1 MWFFIASTSFLL
13 SLWCFIYVVGTMTSV
28 ERPSFFL
35 KCYVELIAIAT
46 FVLFGFSIV
55 ALWKFILDIVKLFV

>member
-1 MWFFIASTSFLL
+1 
-13 SLWCFIYVVGTMTSV
+13 MTSV